1 MHLDYALFS
10 GEALRWPLRYAR
22 FPKEIFIRQTVL
34 SILAGLALC
43 STATAAVITTNARA
57 EQPARKPVMI
67 AQAGSQRDADMD
79 RERQP
84 RCRDIVAD
92 KADDMA

>member
-1 MHLDYALFS
+1 MRDFQ
-10 GEALRWPLRYAR
+10 RR
-22 FPKEIFIRQTVL
+22 FA
-34 SILAGLALC
+34 SLALC